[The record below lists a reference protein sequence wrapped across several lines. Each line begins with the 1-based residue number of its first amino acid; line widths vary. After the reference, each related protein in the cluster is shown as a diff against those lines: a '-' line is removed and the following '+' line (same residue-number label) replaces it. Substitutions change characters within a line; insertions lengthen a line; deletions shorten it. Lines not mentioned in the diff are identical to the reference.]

1 MIVEDVKIHE
11 HEAQIEG
18 LIKHWFKFRDDHKT
32 TYNYYI
38 DSMFEEGAIELS
50 YFKLATFLEGFH
62 REQWEIKGNSDMRKI
77 KQNHF
82 QVISRLL
89 EETEVEET
97 DRTVIRSILNNNIQ
111 LTFRQRLKDIFEY
124 YGDTIA
130 VVNPILSF
138 IDKNKLLKLIKKAD
152 YEKNTEDNL
161 IIIIECKRDADLE
174 KITETRNE
182 KYEQIMKFLRQ
193 HRNLV
198 HHLLS
203 FVKFVV
209 VEKLSRDFANYRN
222 IIAHL
227 NDKEYQN
234 ITTNNWYYAYKILQ
248 LVAQIVMLSLLGL
261 GSDYLRRLYFLPE
274 MDEISQ
280 ADVRNMFEYRNLNLS
295 LQIVNMFTPLHP
307 IIYTVNMIDIL

>member
-1 MIVEDVKIHE
+1 M
-11 HEAQIEG
+11 
-18 LIKHWFKFRDDHKT
+18 
-32 TYNYYI
+32 
-38 DSMFEEGAIELS
+38 
-50 YFKLATFLEGFH
+50 
-62 REQWEIKGNSDMRKI
+62 
-77 KQNHF
+77 
-82 QVISRLL
+82 ISRLL

-227 NDKEYQN
+227 NYKEYQN

-261 GSDYLRRLYFLPE
+261 PDYLRRLYFLPE

-280 ADVRNMFEYRNLNLS
+280 AEYIIVR
-295 LQIVNMFTPLHP
+295 I
-307 IIYTVNMIDIL
+307 